1 MQFTLALLSFTL
13 SAAWQHPAGMI
24 TDGTIAEIREKI
36 ATESWARDV
45 YATHQRAV
53 QPWVDLPS
61 DELRRI
67 FPTEGGNV
75 YHNFSCPKDRVS
87 LNFDPFNPDAF
98 QCGTC
103 KQTFAPEVDSG
114 VYTPSDRYHGDLYD
128 GWVCL
133 FHITLTQRMVEMALI
148 GRMEAD
154 SRLLDR
160 ATELLLLYA
169 ERMRSMPWRPGKD
182 LSPDMPTFRQYGS
195 IFTYHREGDN
205 KILFDLAQ
213 TYELLRDRMTPDER
227 AMVEVNAIQR
237 MLDDVMFEPV
247 YIYDHNN
254 VYQWHRTILQ
264 AALALEREDLIDWS
278 FGYGAFSRE
287 ALPEHRSMNRIL
299 ATHFNP
305 DGAFWEL
312 ASGYH
317 LYPVNHL
324 CEYAVLSR
332 HVSQM
337 DPVRFPADQYDLTVR
352 ESTGGKV
359 IQNALTWF
367 LSMAMPDRT
376 MTIIGD
382 STKARSGMENYVSTA
397 EVGYRYFDIKAVGD
411 YPRYREGARS
421 WDGLL
426 YGAPA
431 IVQHDQPFT
440 SANLSSGWVSLRNEW
455 KGNRVWAG
463 LNALIK
469 GGGHQHADHLGLT
482 HFAHGEL
489 LALEKSVPYNEQS
502 LRELGTRT
510 FAHNTVT
517 VDSQSGPQGEDL
529 TPEQTPVIAYF
540 HAGPIVQFAEAH
552 GDKLYP
558 QVPVYRRSVA
568 VVEDIIF
575 DCFRVEGGEIHDW
588 IVNHAGPTPTI
599 SLPVESG
606 AFTPETWI
614 AGGSGNVLAATSN
627 EVWTAQWPVN
637 GVTSRLTMLGAPST
651 RVFALETYP
660 LDNAVITPAFPPTQT
675 LCVRRQDHAP
685 FLAVWDS
692 WKETPNLQS
701 VEAALNRSDAL
712 RLTTVEHTYHMAFG
726 PGLAEFGDGV
736 RIESDAA
743 FTLVR
748 DRDALTLVHG
758 TALTIRGAEGT
769 TTLRL
774 GAPTT
779 ISIVRQAGEPEVR
792 IEGDIS
798 YDTIGGED
806 CPRPVPDVTYTIE
819 GNWLGGND
827 PAAHAA
833 LAVPTAG

>member
-1 MQFTLALLSFTL
+1 MQFALALLAFTF

-24 TDGTIAEIREKI
+24 TDGTIAEVRQKI
-36 ATESWARDV
+36 ETQAWARDV
-45 YATHQRAV
+45 FELHKRAV

-61 DELRRI
+61 DALRRI

-75 YHNFSCPKDRVS
+75 YHNFSCPTDRVS

-103 KQTFAPEVDSG
+103 KQTFSPEEDSG

-148 GRMEAD
+148 GRMEGD
-154 SRLLDR
+154 SHLLDR

-169 ERMRSMPWRPGKD
+169 ERMRSMPWRPGRG
-182 LSPDMPTFRQYGS
+182 LSPDMPMFRQYGS

-213 TYELLRDRMTPDER
+213 TYELLRDRMTPEQR
-227 AMVEVNAIQR
+227 AMVEVHAIQR
-237 MLDDVMFEPV
+237 LLDDVMFEPI
-247 YIYDHNN
+247 YLYDHNN

-287 ALPEHRSMNRIL
+287 AVPEHRSMNRIL
-299 ATHFNP
+299 ATHFNA

-324 CEYAVLSR
+324 CEYAVLSH

-337 DPVRFPADQYDLTVR
+337 DPERFPPDQYDLTVR

-359 IQNALTWF
+359 IHGALTWF

-382 STKARSGMENYVSTA
+382 STKSRSGMENYVSTA

-411 YPRYREGARS
+411 YARFREGART

-426 YGAPA
+426 YGAPE
-431 IVQHDQPFT
+431 IVWHDLPFT
-440 SANLSSGWVSLRNEW
+440 SANLSSGWVSLRQDW

-469 GGGHQHADHLGLT
+469 GGGHQHADHLSLT

-489 LALEKSVPYNEQS
+489 LALEKSVPYNEQN
-502 LRELGTRT
+502 LRELGTQT
-510 FAHNTVT
+510 PAHNTVT
-517 VDSQSGPQGEDL
+517 VDFQSGPQGEAL

-540 HAGPIVQFAEAH
+540 HAGPVAQFAEVH

-558 QVPVYRRSVA
+558 QASVYRRSVA
-568 VVEDIIF
+568 LVEDLIV
-575 DCFRVEGGEIHDW
+575 DCFRVAGGETHDW
-588 IVNHAGPTPTI
+588 IMNHAGSAPTL
-599 SLPVESG
+599 SLPVEPG
-606 AFTPETWI
+606 EFTPAAWI
-614 AGGSGNVLAATSN
+614 AGGSGKVLTTSTG
-627 EVWTAQWPVN
+627 ELWTAQWPVA

-675 LCVRRQDHAP
+675 LCVRRQNQAP

-692 WKETPNLQS
+692 WKEKPNLQS
-701 VEAALNRSDAL
+701 VEVALNRTDAL
-712 RLTTVEHTYHMAFG
+712 RLSTTDHIYCLAFG
-726 PGLAEFGDGV
+726 PGVAEYGDGL

-748 DRDALTLVHG
+748 DRDAVTLVHG
-758 TALTIRGAEGT
+758 TVLTISGT
-769 TTLRL
+769 KGSSTLRL
-774 GAPTT
+774 NIPAT
-779 ISIVRQAGEPEVR
+779 ISMEWSTAVPEVR
-792 IEGDIS
+792 LAGDIS
-798 YDTIGGED
+798 HDTFGGED
-806 CPRPVPDVTYTIE
+806 HPRSVPFVTHTLE
-819 GNWLGGND
+819 GDLLGK
-827 PAAHAA
+827 
-833 LAVPTAG
+833 